1 MPDDLTE
8 VLDELRGQ
16 VERYDPARYPV
27 QHATAAF
34 HLGTTLLAAGAC
46 REAAEWLRA
55 AADGFPSDGLPVEH
69 AKATLMLGVAA
80 RDDGDLATAATC
92 FATAVTTFGAHGEPL
107 EEAAARY
114 NAGLVARDRGEEQ
127 AAIDAFAAALEV
139 FTAADARGQAAAA
152 ARELGT
158 SQLRA
163 GALDDAVVSCERAIE
178 LARRAGDRAAM
189 GAAANILGNVH
200 LTADD
205 PAAARR
211 AFEDAAGAHPRAIR
225 PAEHAMAR
233 ANLALACER
242 DGASAHA
249 VLAARQALAIDRAD
263 PAVRVQARQVLDR
276 LGDDPDAL
284 HAVLDD
290 EPDERHVG
298 ILRGEL
304 ARLASAADRGDHDRA
319 WVAGL
324 AARPERATDRA
335 AAWLEV
341 VLEQPPDG
349 YAASVDRAVAAAA
362 TLDEEARER
371 VRHAVSRAAVRFHV
385 PQWERLRTAFGVAAE
400 ARGLPGAWG

>member
-1 MPDDLTE
+1 MPDELTE

-16 VERYDPARYPV
+16 VERYDPSRYPV

-34 HLGTTLLAAGAC
+34 HLGSTLLAAGVP
-46 REAAEWLRA
+46 REAAGWLRTA
-55 AADGFPSDGLPVEH
+55 AEGFPPDGLPVEH

-80 RDDGDLATAATC
+80 RDGGDLRAAAAA
-92 FATAVTTFGAHGEPL
+92 FDAAVAAFTTHGEPL
-107 EEAAARY
+107 EAAAARY
-114 NAGLVARDRGEEQ
+114 NAGLVARDLGDE
-127 AAIDAFAAALEV
+127 AAAVDAFAAALEV
-139 FTAADARGQAAAA
+139 FAAADARDQAGAA

-158 SQLRA
+158 SQLRT
-163 GALDDAVVSCERAIE
+163 GRLDDATASCERAVE

-189 GAAANILGNVH
+189 GAAATVLGNVH

-225 PAEHAMAR
+225 AAEYAMAR

-242 DGASAHA
+242 DGAPAHA
-249 VLAARQALAIDRAD
+249 VLAARQALAIDLAD
-263 PAVRVQARQVLDR
+263 PAVHAQARHVLDR
-276 LGDDPDAL
+276 VGDDSDAL
-284 HAVLDD
+284 HTVLDA
-290 EPDERHVG
+290 EPEERHVG

-304 ARLASAADRGDHDRA
+304 ARLASAEDRGDQAAA

-341 VLEQPPDG
+341 VLEQPPAG
-349 YAASVDRAVAAAA
+349 FAASVEAAVEAAAA
-362 TLDEEARER
+362 LDGEAREG

-385 PQWERLRTAFGVAAE
+385 PQWERLRDAFAAAAA